1 MSKVCCLIWW
11 IYIRSCINYTITSKH
26 CQNICC
32 LWCLKNGYYS
42 VSLLWNFILF
52 ERNLPLLNMSYFT
65 PFYFWCFQVC
75 SYHWLLISHFWQNF
89 RLVVTIDH
97 VIFTA
102 LNFVTWLHFRLV
114 ETADLV
120 TFTALYFYKQQH
132 ICHVL

>member
-1 MSKVCCLIWW
+1 MCCLI
-11 IYIRSCINYTITSKH
+11 
-26 CQNICC
+26 C
-32 LWCLKNGYYS
+32 LYRVLYKWYNHIKTLPKYLLFVILKNGYYS

-52 ERNLPLLNMSYFT
+52 ERNLLLLNMSYFT

-89 RLVVTIDH
+89 RLVVTIDY